1 MPAKNCG
8 APSCVRP
15 RGACIQL
22 NQAAAPAN
30 VHTSIREPSAAS
42 PWLASRTASTEQNIA
57 APSRPNGTRYSQPP
71 ERPRFSSPKPTS
83 PLKESAAATAAQM
96 KSSM

>member
-1 MPAKNCG
+1 MAQTL
-8 APSCVRP
+8 
-15 RGACIQL
+15 GACTQL

-42 PWLASRTASTEQNIA
+42 PWLASRTASTEQNMA

-71 ERPRFSSPKPTS
+71 DRLRFCWPKPTR
-83 PLKESAAATAAQM
+83 PWKESAAATAAQQN
-96 KSSM
+96 SST